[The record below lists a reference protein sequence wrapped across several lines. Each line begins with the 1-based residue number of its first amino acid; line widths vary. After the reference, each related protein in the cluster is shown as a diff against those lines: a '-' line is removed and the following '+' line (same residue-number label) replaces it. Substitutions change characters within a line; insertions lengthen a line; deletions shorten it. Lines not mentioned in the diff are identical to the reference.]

1 VHYHASTGR
10 GALPFQLPRQK
21 FRRTVRG
28 KKMLAPPVGLLS
40 LLRWARGP
48 QSVPCTLGTPAH
60 HLQVESRGR
69 VYIHELS
76 HVLRLRILP
85 PCIDGSGATTRPAAP
100 NPTSLLGRALALLY
114 VPLLWSSPPCSEG
127 LRCWHASRDT
137 LWVVNKEILRHK
149 RRAERLAHYRGV
161 SACYRGTCKTCR
173 QTMML

>member
-10 GALPFQLPRQK
+10 GALPFQPPRQK

-28 KKMLAPPVGLLS
+28 KKILAPPVGSLP

-48 QSVPCTLGTPAH
+48 LSVPCTLGTPAH

-85 PCIDGSGATTRPAAP
+85 PCKGGLWCYYTSRGSESHLLARESSSTAICPAALELA
-100 NPTSLLGRALALLY
+100 SLL
-114 VPLLWSSPPCSEG
+114 
-127 LRCWHASRDT
+127 
-137 LWVVNKEILRHK
+137 
-149 RRAERLAHYRGV
+149 RRASMLACIQRHSMG
-161 SACYRGTCKTCR
+161 CE
-173 QTMML
+173 